1 MNSRANRASRASKAR
16 TKKKSVIVEVHNVGV
31 CSRQRTGVLRYQRFW
46 GLEDVSF
53 EIRAGETLGIIGA
66 NGAGKSTL
74 LRLLARVTEPDRGR
88 IVWRRNMTSSLL
100 ALNVG
105 FRPELSGRN
114 NAIISG
120 LLLGL
125 KLKETTGLLDKIRD
139 FSELG
144 DFFDQPAGTY
154 STGMRARL
162 GFAVAIHAD
171 RDLLLIDEVLGVG
184 DESFRL
190 KSQQAMREKIRGDKT
205 VVLVSHSMEAIR
217 ELCDRVI
224 WIDKGR
230 SVGSGDANQ
239 VIEAYSGAVRE
250 AVKQLILEAHRKN
263 AAAGGAALK

>member
-1 MNSRANRASRASKAR
+1 MAGNL
-16 TKKKSVIVEVHNVGV
+16 ILEVQNVGV
-31 CSRQRTGVLRYQRFW
+31 SYRQRTGLLRYDRFW

-53 EIRAGETLGIIGA
+53 DLHAGETLGVIGA

-74 LRLLARVTEPDRGR
+74 LRLIARVTEPDRGR
-88 IVWRRNMTSSLL
+88 IVRHQPMSSSLL

-105 FRPELSGRN
+105 FKPELSGRE

-125 KLKETTGLLDKIRD
+125 KMKEITRLLGRIRE

-144 DFFDQPAGTY
+144 AFFDRPAGTY

-171 RDLLLIDEVLGVG
+171 RDILLIDEVLGVG

-190 KSQQAMREKIRGDKT
+190 KSQHAMREKIRSNKT

-217 ELCDRVI
+217 DLCDRVV

-230 SVGSGDANQ
+230 SVGCGSADQ
-239 VIEAYSGAVRE
+239 VITDYSSAVRA
-250 AVKQLILEAHRKN
+250 AVRQAIIDARRKVDIEL
-263 AAAGGAALK
+263 AGNT